1 MRLSLDIPSWMQ
13 WYKKPDYRDIK
24 EYSRDIGSGKR
35 SFSPDGR
42 RGKSYIPSRLKL
54 DRVLANKTC
63 MFLSSSSD
71 HRRGPR
77 LTLPR
82 R

>member
-1 MRLSLDIPSWMQ
+1 MRLSLSIPSWLR

-42 RGKSYIPSRLKL
+42 GKSCIPSRLKL

-63 MFLSSSSD
+63 TSSD
-71 HRRGPR
+71 VRAVGGASR
-77 LTLPR
+77 
-82 R
+82 